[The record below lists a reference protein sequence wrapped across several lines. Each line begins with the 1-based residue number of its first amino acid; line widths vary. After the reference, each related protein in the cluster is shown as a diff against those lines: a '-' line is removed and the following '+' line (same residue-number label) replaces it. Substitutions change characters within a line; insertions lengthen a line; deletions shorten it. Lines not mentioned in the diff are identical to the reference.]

1 MVKICEFFR
10 LIISGYILWLFYGY
24 RLNPLRPS
32 KRILP
37 TTFLEFRTSFASCI
51 IHKFLFKRSMDS
63 AGNEGLI
70 AVLTLLQMLR
80 LNDIPLP
87 VKNVL
92 TYDFE
97 SN

>member
-1 MVKICEFFR
+1 MAVLRLSVKPFETLEENSAYHVFFFS
-10 LIISGYILWLFYGY
+10 L
-24 RLNPLRPS
+24 
-32 KRILP
+32 
-37 TTFLEFRTSFASCI
+37 ASCI
-51 IHKFLFKRSMDS
+51 IHKFLFNRSMDS